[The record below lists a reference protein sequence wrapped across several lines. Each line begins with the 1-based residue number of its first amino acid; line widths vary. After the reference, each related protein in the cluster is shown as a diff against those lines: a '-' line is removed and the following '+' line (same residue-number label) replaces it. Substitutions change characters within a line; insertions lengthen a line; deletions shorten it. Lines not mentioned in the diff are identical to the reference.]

1 MQVTLWARM
10 PSQVFLVSPFSFC
23 SAGSHVSWHP
33 KLPVCV
39 PFLRG
44 SVSFE
49 GREPETWTKDV
60 LVKGLLG
67 ALPQRVSELCPG
79 GHQLLQCLL

>member
-1 MQVTLWARM
+1 MI
-10 PSQVFLVSPFSFC
+10 SLVASRTAKAQEP
-23 SAGSHVSWHP
+23 G
-33 KLPVCV
+33 CV

-49 GREPETWTKDV
+49 GLEPETWTKDV

-67 ALPQRVSELCPG
+67 ALPQRVLELCPG